1 VVLHQNC
8 WKCHEVET
16 GVEAS
21 ESCEQCHTGI
31 QDGF

>member
-1 VVLHQNC
+1 VILHKNC

-21 ESCEQCHTGI
+21 ESCELCHER
-31 QDGF
+31 